1 MVNQGPYAVAL
12 RAVFAAMAAVPL
24 PALAGEDSTDRW
36 FLFGMGWYEH
46 PCSRDDLAL
55 FGVYGQWDTPE
66 NRRNYEITKR
76 DPSQCAKLF
85 PMPPVSH
92 QSGKQ
97 SDATPGAGHG
107 GEHATAGGT
116 STRFSQAGRDNDGMD
131 FARRMGTLGDAALPR
146 PGRALRGRRVTV

>member
-1 MVNQGPYAVAL
+1 MVNQGSYAVAL
-12 RAVFAAMAAVPL
+12 SAVFAAMAAVPVL
-24 PALAGEDSTDRW
+24 ALAGEDSTDRW

-85 PMPPVSH
+85 PMPPLRGGMPQDCVRAAA
-92 QSGKQ
+92 SGREGPQ
-97 SDATPGAGHG
+97 
-107 GEHATAGGT
+107 
-116 STRFSQAGRDNDGMD
+116 R
-131 FARRMGTLGDAALPR
+131 FARR
-146 PGRALRGRRVTV
+146 ALRDRARLTKP